1 MQAIRI
7 KNKKQLVANQQL
19 RGQLAAN
26 DARKEEQKRRRLL
39 HRLVVFLNRPGWDA
53 L

>member
-7 KNKKQLVANQQL
+7 KTKEQLVANQQL
-19 RGQLAAN
+19 RGQLAVY
-26 DARKEEQKRRRLL
+26 DARKQEQQRRRLL
-39 HRLVVFLNRPGWDA
+39 HKLVVFLNRPGWDV